1 MSAWL
6 AYKEHHGKKNLDN
19 MFNYLVILIF
29 TKYYSVNGEHLVH
42 HIPMPNSKQA
52 VILSASFIILELHH
66 K

>member
-1 MSAWL
+1 
-6 AYKEHHGKKNLDN
+6 

-29 TKYYSVNGEHLVH
+29 TKYYSVNGKHLVH
-42 HIPMPNSKQA
+42 HIPMPNSWQA